1 VKALLAVFERQKFFI
16 FALVMKTIIVSVP
29 EKEENFFIALLK
41 KFNFKSK
48 VLTDEDLED
57 KALAKWIDE
66 GMKSE
71 DVPEEEILEVFRKHG
86 IKV

>member
-1 VKALLAVFERQKFFI
+1 
-16 FALVMKTIIVSVP
+16 MKTIIVNVP
-29 EKEENFFIALLK
+29 EKDETFFMTLLK
-41 KFNFKSK
+41 KFRFQTR

-57 KALAKWIDE
+57 EALAKWIDE

-71 DVPEEEILEVFRKHG
+71 DIPEEQIFEVFKKHG